1 MIRSLLASSVLAVCG
16 ITAEAS
22 AVAAA
27 AAPIPTPPTLPARAY
42 LLEDYQTSRVL
53 ASDHAD
59 DRMEPASLTKLM
71 TAYIIF
77 TNLHDGR
84 LKLTDQ
90 VTISEHAWRSE
101 GSRTFI
107 QVGTQIPVD
116 ILIKGMI
123 VQSGNDATV
132 ALAERVAGT
141 EERLRAGHE
150 RVRQTLRHGAH
161 ALHECGGAAQSGSL
175 HHARDLSLLAHR
187 LIADFP
193 DFYPL
198 FSLHEFTWN
207 NIKQQNRN
215 GLLSADPTVDGLKTG
230 HTDSAGYCLVT
241 SSLRNHMRLIS
252 VVLGSSSIKEREQA
266 SATLLGYGFSFY
278 QTVLVKNR
286 GEVIATPRVFLSDTN
301 TAPVGLAQDVVV
313 TVGRDQVTV
322 GRDQTGQIKSTPTID
337 NRLLAPLAAGAKV
350 GNLVVTTPDGV
361 VVANVPIVTLHAV
374 PEGGLWTRMN
384 RSHLTLVQIGA

>member
-1 MIRSLLASSVLAVCG
+1 MIRSLLATALLSLSGLAGVA
-16 ITAEAS
+16 TAM
-22 AVAAA
+22 A
-27 AAPIPTPPTLPARAY
+27 AAPIPTPPTVPARAY
-42 LLEDYQTSRVL
+42 LLEDYQTGRVL

-71 TAYIIF
+71 TAYIVF
-77 TNLHDGR
+77 TALHDGR

-107 QVGTQIPVD
+107 QVGSQVPVD

-141 EERLRAGHE
+141 EDAFVQVMNEYARRLGMAHTHFQNAAGLPSPDHY
-150 RVRQTLRHGAH
+150 TT
-161 ALHECGGAAQSGSL
+161 
-175 HHARDLSLLAHR
+175 ARDLALLAHHI
-187 LIADFP
+187 LSDFP

-230 HTDSAGYCLVT
+230 HTDSAGFCLVT
-241 SSLRNHMRLIS
+241 SSLRNGMRLIS
-252 VVLGSSSIKEREQA
+252 VVLGSDSVKQREQA

-278 QTVLVKNR
+278 QTVKVKSR
-286 GEVIATPRVFLSDTN
+286 GDVLAAPRVFLSAST
-301 TAPVGLAQDVVV
+301 TAPVGIAQDLYVS
-313 TVGRDQVTV
+313 VGRDQA
-322 GRDQTGQIKSTPTID
+322 TGLKSTVTLEP
-337 NRLLAPLAAGAKV
+337 RLLAPLAAGTRV
-350 GNLVVTTPDGV
+350 GDFSVATPDGV
-361 VVANVPIVTLHAV
+361 VVAKVPVVALQAV
-374 PEGGLWTRMN
+374 PAGGLWTRM
-384 RSHLTLVQIGA
+384 SDHISLWFK

>member
-1 MIRSLLASSVLAVCG
+1 MFRSLSATVVALAGLLAVA
-16 ITAEAS
+16 TAR
-22 AVAAA
+22 A
-27 AAPIPTPPTLPARAY
+27 AAPIPTPPTVPARAY
-42 LLEDYQTSRVL
+42 LLEEYQTSRVL

-71 TAYIIF
+71 TAYIVF
-77 TNLHDGR
+77 TALHDGR

-101 GSRTFI
+101 GSRTFV
-107 QVGTQIPVD
+107 QVGSQIPVD

-141 EERLRAGHE
+141 EDAFVQVMNEYARRLGM
-150 RVRQTLRHGAH
+150 
-161 ALHECGGAAQSGSL
+161 LHTHFANADGL
-175 HHARDLSLLAHR
+175 PNPDHYTTARDLALLAHH
-187 LIADFP
+187 LIQDFP

-198 FSLHEFTWN
+198 FSLHEFSWN

-230 HTDSAGYCLVT
+230 HTDSAGFCLVT
-241 SSLRNHMRLIS
+241 SSLRNGMRLIS
-252 VVLGSSSIKEREQA
+252 VVLGSGSVKEREQA

-278 QTVLVKNR
+278 QTVKVKGR
-286 GEVIATPRVFLSDTN
+286 GEVLGQPRVFLSGSS
-301 TAPVGLAQDVVV
+301 TASVGLNQDLYV
-313 TVGRDQVTV
+313 TVGRDVA
-322 GRDQTGQIKSTPTID
+322 GQLKAATTLQ

-350 GNLVVTTPDGV
+350 GDYTVTTPDGT
-361 VVANVPIVTLHAV
+361 VVARAPIVTLQAV
-374 PEGGLWTRMN
+374 PAGGLWTRMTDHI
-384 RSHLTLVQIGA
+384 SLWFK

>member
-1 MIRSLLASSVLAVCG
+1 MIRSLLATALLSCANLTAALA
-16 ITAEAS
+16 
-22 AVAAA
+22 AAA
-27 AAPIPTPPTLPARAY
+27 AAPIPAPPQVPARAY
-42 LLEDYQTSRVL
+42 LLEDFQTLRVL

-71 TAYIIF
+71 TAYIVF
-77 TNLHDGR
+77 TALHDGR
-84 LKLTDQ
+84 LKPTDQ

-101 GSRTFI
+101 GSRTFV

-141 EERLRAGHE
+141 EDAFVQVMNEYARRLGM
-150 RVRQTLRHGAH
+150 AH
-161 ALHECGGAAQSGSL
+161 THFANADGLPNPDHYTT
-175 HHARDLSLLAHR
+175 ARDLALLAHH

-198 FSLHEFTWN
+198 FSLHEFSWN

-241 SSLRNHMRLIS
+241 SSLRNGMRLIS
-252 VVLGSSSIKEREQA
+252 VVLGSESVKQREQA
-266 SATLLGYGFSFY
+266 SATLLGYGYSFY
-278 QTVLVKNR
+278 QTVKVKSR
-286 GEVIATPRVFLSDTN
+286 GEVLAAPRVFLSAST
-301 TAPVGLAQDVVV
+301 TAQAGIAQDLYVS
-313 TVGRDQVTV
+313 VGRDQATSLKGTV
-322 GRDQTGQIKSTPTID
+322 SLEP
-337 NRLLAPLAAGAKV
+337 RLLAPLASGARV
-350 GNLVVTTPDGV
+350 GDFTVATPDGI
-361 VVANVPIVTLHAV
+361 VVAKVPLVTLQAV
-374 PEGGLWTRMN
+374 PAGGLWTRM
-384 RSHLTLVQIGA
+384 SDHISLWFK

>member
-1 MIRSLLASSVLAVCG
+1 MIRSLLARSLFALCGLTAVVTVLAA
-16 ITAEAS
+16 T
-22 AVAAA
+22 
-27 AAPIPTPPTLPARAY
+27 PIPTPPAVPARAY
-42 LLEDYQTSRVL
+42 LLEDFQTSRVL

-71 TAYIIF
+71 TAYIVF
-77 TNLHDGR
+77 TELHGGR
-84 LKLTDQ
+84 LKLADP

-101 GSRTFI
+101 GSRTFV

-141 EERLRAGHE
+141 EDAFVQVMNAYAKRLGMTHTHFTNAAGLPNPDHY
-150 RVRQTLRHGAH
+150 TT
-161 ALHECGGAAQSGSL
+161 
-175 HHARDLSLLAHR
+175 ARDLAALAHH

-198 FSLHEFTWN
+198 FSLHEFSWN

-230 HTDSAGYCLVT
+230 HTDSAGFCLVT
-241 SSLRNHMRLIS
+241 SSQRNGMRLIS
-252 VVLGSSSIKEREQA
+252 VVLGSTSIKEREQA

-278 QTVLVKNR
+278 QTVKVKGR
-286 GEVIATPRVFLSDTN
+286 GEVLATPRVFLSAST
-301 TAPVGLAQDVVV
+301 TAPVGIAQDIVV
-313 TVGRDQVTV
+313 TVARDQATALKTTTTL
-322 GRDQTGQIKSTPTID
+322 DP
-337 NRLLAPLAAGAKV
+337 RLFAPLSAGARV
-350 GNLVVTTPDGV
+350 GTFTVATADGA
-361 VVANVPIVTLHAV
+361 VVANVPIVALQAI
-374 PEGGLWTRMN
+374 PSGGLWTRM
-384 RSHLTLVQIGA
+384 SDHISLWFK

>member
-1 MIRSLLASSVLAVCG
+1 MIRSLLALSCIALATF
-16 ITAEAS
+16 TALAR
-22 AVAAA
+22 AAP
-27 AAPIPTPPTLPARAY
+27 AAPIPAPPAVAARAY

-71 TAYIIF
+71 TAYVVF
-77 TNLHDGR
+77 TALHDGR
-84 LKLTDQ
+84 LKLTDP

-141 EERLRAGHE
+141 EDAFVQVMNEYARRLGMAHTHFTNAAGLPGPDHY
-150 RVRQTLRHGAH
+150 TT
-161 ALHECGGAAQSGSL
+161 
-175 HHARDLSLLAHR
+175 ARDLALLARH

-207 NIKQQNRN
+207 NIKQPNRN

-241 SSLRNHMRLIS
+241 SSLRNGMRLIS
-252 VVLGSSSIKEREQA
+252 VVLGSASVKQREQA
-266 SATLLGYGFSFY
+266 SATLLGFGFSFY
-278 QTVLVKNR
+278 QTVKVKGR
-286 GEVIATPRVFLSDTN
+286 GEVLAAPRVFLSAST
-301 TAPVGLAQDVVV
+301 TAPVGISQDLYV
-313 TVGRDQVTV
+313 TVGRDQAANLKTTTTV
-322 GRDQTGQIKSTPTID
+322 EP
-337 NRLLAPLAAGAKV
+337 RLLAPLAAGARV
-350 GNLVVTTPDGV
+350 GDFTVATPDGV
-361 VVANVPIVTLHAV
+361 VVAKVPVVALQAV
-374 PEGGLWTRMN
+374 PAGGLWR
-384 RSHLTLVQIGA
+384 RLTDHISLWFK

>member
-1 MIRSLLASSVLAVCG
+1 MIRSLLARSLVALCGLVAVVTALAA
-16 ITAEAS
+16 T
-22 AVAAA
+22 
-27 AAPIPTPPTLPARAY
+27 PIPTPPAVPARAY

-71 TAYIIF
+71 TAYIVF
-77 TNLHDGR
+77 TELHGGR
-84 LKLTDQ
+84 LKLTDP

-101 GSRTFI
+101 GSRTFV

-141 EERLRAGHE
+141 EDAFVQVMNAYTQRLGMLHTHFTNAAGLPNPDHY
-150 RVRQTLRHGAH
+150 TT
-161 ALHECGGAAQSGSL
+161 
-175 HHARDLSLLAHR
+175 ARDLALLAHH

-198 FSLHEFTWN
+198 FSLHEFSWN

-215 GLLSADPTVDGLKTG
+215 GLLGADPTVDGLKTG

-241 SSLRNHMRLIS
+241 SSLRNGMRLIS
-252 VVLGSSSIKEREQA
+252 VVLGSGSIKDREQA
-266 SATLLGYGFSFY
+266 SATLLGYGYSFY
-278 QTVLVKNR
+278 QTVKVKGR
-286 GEVIATPRVFLSDTN
+286 GEVLATPRVFLSAST
-301 TAPVGLAQDVVV
+301 TATVGIAQDVVV
-313 TVGRDQVTV
+313 TVGRDQAAALKTTTTLD
-322 GRDQTGQIKSTPTID
+322 GK
-337 NRLLAPLAAGAKV
+337 LLAPLAAGAKV
-350 GNLVVTTPDGV
+350 GTFTVATPDGA
-361 VVANVPIVTLHAV
+361 VVANVPIVALQGV
-374 PEGGLWTRMN
+374 PAGGAWTRM
-384 RSHLTLVQIGA
+384 SDHISLWFK

>member
-1 MIRSLLASSVLAVCG
+1 MIRSLFATAVLTLSGLATLA
-16 ITAEAS
+16 T
-22 AVAAA
+22 AAA
-27 AAPIPTPPTLPARAY
+27 PAPIPTPPTVPARAY
-42 LLEDYQTSRVL
+42 LLEDYQTGRVL

-77 TNLHDGR
+77 TALHDGR

-101 GSRTFI
+101 GSRTFV
-107 QVGTQIPVD
+107 QVGSQIPVD

-132 ALAERVAGT
+132 ALAERLAGT
-141 EERLRAGHE
+141 EDAFVQVMNEYARRLGM
-150 RVRQTLRHGAH
+150 
-161 ALHECGGAAQSGSL
+161 LHTHYVNADGL
-175 HHARDLSLLAHR
+175 PNPDHYTTARDLAVLAHH
-187 LIADFP
+187 LIQDFP

-198 FSLHEFTWN
+198 FSLHEFSWN

-230 HTDSAGYCLVT
+230 HTDSAGFCLVT
-241 SSLRNHMRLIS
+241 SSQRNGMRLIS
-252 VVLGSSSIKEREQA
+252 VVLGSGSIREREQA

-278 QTVLVKNR
+278 QTVKTKGR
-286 GEVIATPRVFLSDTN
+286 GEVLAQPRVFLSAATS
-301 TAPVGLAQDVVV
+301 APVGLNQDLYV
-313 TVGRDQVTV
+313 TVGRDVA
-322 GRDQTGQIKSTPTID
+322 GQLKATTTLE

-350 GNLVVTTPDGV
+350 GDFTVAAPDGT
-361 VVANVPIVTLHAV
+361 VVAKAPIVTLRAV
-374 PEGGLWTRMN
+374 PAGGLWTRMTD
-384 RSHLTLVQIGA
+384 HIALWFK

>member
-1 MIRSLLASSVLAVCG
+1 MIRSLLATLLFTLSGLAVMA
-16 ITAEAS
+16 TAG
-22 AVAAA
+22 A
-27 AAPIPTPPTLPARAY
+27 AAPIPTPPTVPARAY
-42 LLEDYQTSRVL
+42 LLEDYQTGRVL

-71 TAYIIF
+71 TAYIVF
-77 TNLHDGR
+77 TTLHDGR
-84 LKLTDQ
+84 LKLTDP

-107 QVGTQIPVD
+107 QVGTQVPVD

-141 EERLRAGHE
+141 EDAFVQVMNEYAKRMGM
-150 RVRQTLRHGAH
+150 
-161 ALHECGGAAQSGSL
+161 LHTHFVNADGL
-175 HHARDLSLLAHR
+175 PNPDHYTTARDLAVLAHH
-187 LIADFP
+187 LIQDFP

-198 FSLHEFTWN
+198 FSLHEFSWN

-230 HTDSAGYCLVT
+230 HTDSAGFCLVT
-241 SSLRNHMRLIS
+241 SSQRNGMRLIS
-252 VVLGSSSIKEREQA
+252 VVLGSGSIKEREQA

-278 QTVLVKNR
+278 QTVKTKGR
-286 GEVIATPRVFLSDTN
+286 GEVLAKPRVFLSAAT
-301 TAPVGLAQDVVV
+301 TAPVGLNQDLYV
-313 TVGRDQVTV
+313 TVGRDVA
-322 GRDQTGQIKSTPTID
+322 GQLKATTTLE

-350 GNLVVTTPDGV
+350 GDFTVATPDGT
-361 VVANVPIVTLHAV
+361 VVAKAPIVTLRAV
-374 PEGGLWTRMN
+374 PAGGLWTRMTD
-384 RSHLTLVQIGA
+384 HIALWFK